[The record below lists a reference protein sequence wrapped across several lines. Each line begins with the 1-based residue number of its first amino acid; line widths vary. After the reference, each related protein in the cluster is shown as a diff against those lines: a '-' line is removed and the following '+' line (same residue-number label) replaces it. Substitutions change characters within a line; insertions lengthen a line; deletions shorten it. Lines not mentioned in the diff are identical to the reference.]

1 MRCFEMRA
9 KKSLREEVLEVGNV
23 FKGAQEQEM
32 SISVLVVGV
41 GLMTKSP
48 SECATPTSG
57 VGAIDQF
64 WIQPID
70 SHKPR

>member
-1 MRCFEMRA
+1 MRCFEVLA
-9 KKSLREEVLEVGNV
+9 KKSLKGEVLEVGNV
-23 FKGAQEQEM
+23 YKGTQEI

-41 GLMTKSP
+41 GLMRKSP
-48 SECATPTSG
+48 AARECATPTSG